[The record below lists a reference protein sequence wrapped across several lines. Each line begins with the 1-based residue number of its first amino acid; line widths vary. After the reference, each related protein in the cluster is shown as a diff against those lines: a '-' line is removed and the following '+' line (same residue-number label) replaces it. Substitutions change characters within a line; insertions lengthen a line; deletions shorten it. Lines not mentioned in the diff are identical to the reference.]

1 MIKIMDYSCTSSEEI
16 FARGMS
22 ATGVEETVA
31 ANTAKNLII
40 PLPIILRLLKK
51 K

>member
-31 ANTAKNLII
+31 AII
-40 PLPIILRLLKK
+40 ADIKENKDGTIFFN
-51 K
+51 